1 MVSVD
6 LNELDYDKDAP
17 NNIYRT
23 KHFIVCQYIE
33 IMYDDDT
40 TPMVVS
46 RDVFFARTTKRDK
59 FYNSMFADRR
69 RKDGRRVH
77 TVMQTREYVA

>member
-6 LNELDYDKDAP
+6 LNELETGKNAP

-23 KHFIVCQYIE
+23 SHYIICQYLQ
-33 IMYDDDT
+33 IMYDDD

-46 RDVFFARTTKRDK
+46 RDVFYARTFKRDRY
-59 FYNSMFADRR
+59 YNSLFANR
-69 RKDGRRVH
+69 RKKDGKRVH

>member
-40 TPMVVS
+40 PMVVS
-46 RDVFFARTTKRDK
+46 RDVFYTRTTKRDNY
-59 FYNSMFADRR
+59 YNKLFADRR
-69 RKDGRRVH
+69 KRDGKRVR
-77 TVMQTREYVA
+77 TIMQKREYVA

>member
-6 LNELDYDKDAP
+6 LSELDYDRDAP

-40 TPMVVS
+40 PMVVS
-46 RDVFFARTTKRDK
+46 RDVFYARTFMRDN
-59 FYNSMFADRR
+59 FYNKMFADRR
-69 RKDGRRVH
+69 KRDGKRVR
-77 TVMQTREYVA
+77 TIMQKREYVA